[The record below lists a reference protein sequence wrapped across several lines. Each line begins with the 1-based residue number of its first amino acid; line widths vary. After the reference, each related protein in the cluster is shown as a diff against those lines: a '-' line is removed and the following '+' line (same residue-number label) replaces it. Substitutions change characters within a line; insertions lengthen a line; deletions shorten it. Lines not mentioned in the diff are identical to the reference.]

1 MRSLRDQ
8 RGFTTIEMMVSCALM
23 VVLLAATLGPM
34 DSFWKT
40 NRHNFQQNDTQ
51 DRARQ
56 SVDQISR
63 ELRNAAI
70 ASQLVEKA
78 AATDLVFQVPDK
90 TTNPS
95 GTNTANIQRVR
106 YCLDSSSPVNL
117 IRQKQTWTTT
127 APPSLPSTAA
137 CPGASPWGAGQ
148 TMVSNVAD
156 AANSATL
163 FTYDTGTLAD
173 IRQVNMDLWVDLGS
187 ATKPLPSEVKTG
199 VALRNQNHAP
209 VASFTAT
216 ALGSLHVQLDAAASY
231 DSDGNPI
238 TYTWCL
244 AAGCASSFGSGRT
257 YDYRAGATGSLTI
270 YLDVTDTGG
279 LVTETSQTVTVT

>member
-1 MRSLRDQ
+1 MRLPGEQ
-8 RGFTTIEMMVSCALM
+8 GGFTTIEMMVSCALM
-23 VVLLAATLGPM
+23 VVLLGAMLGPL

-56 SVDQISR
+56 TLDQISR

-70 ASQLVEKA
+70 DSQLVEKA

-106 YCLDSSSPVNL
+106 YCMDSSSPPNL
-117 IRQKQTWTTT
+117 VRQTQTWTTT

-137 CPGASPWGAGQ
+137 CPGSSPWGTGR
-148 TMVSNVAD
+148 TMVSNTAQG
-156 AANSATL
+156 ATSL

-173 IRQVNMDLWVDLGS
+173 IRQVNLDLIVDLGPS
-187 ATKPLPSEVKTG
+187 GKPLPSELETG

-216 ALGSLHVQLDAAASY
+216 ALGSRHVELNAGASY

-238 TYTWCL
+238 TYKWCL
-244 AAGCASSFGSGRT
+244 AAGCASSFGSGQT
-257 YDYRAGATGSLTI
+257 YDYLAGATGSLTI

>member
-1 MRSLRDQ
+1 LSRLRDQ
-8 RGFTTIEMMVSCALM
+8 AGFTVIEVMVTCFLLM
-23 VVLLAATLGPM
+23 LVLGAVLAPL

-51 DRARQ
+51 DRTRQ
-56 SVDQISR
+56 AADRLSR

-70 ASQLVEKA
+70 DSQLVEKA
-78 AATDLVFQVPDK
+78 AATDLVFQVPDQ

-95 GTNTANIQRVR
+95 GANTANLQRVR
-106 YCLDSSSPVNL
+106 YCLDSSSPQNL
-117 IRQKQTWTTT
+117 IRQTQTWTTA

-137 CPGASPWGAGQ
+137 CPGASPWGTGA
-148 TMVSNVAD
+148 TVVSNVAD
-156 AANSATL
+156 TANSATL

-173 IRQVNMDLWVDLGS
+173 IRQVNMDLWVDLGT

-216 ALGSLHVQLDAAASY
+216 ALGGLHVQLDASASY
-231 DSDGNPI
+231 DADGHPMS
-238 TYTWCL
+238 YKWCL
-244 AAGCASSFGSGRT
+244 AAGCATSFGSGQT
-257 YDYRAGATGSLTI
+257 YDYTAGATGSLTI
-270 YLDVTDTGG
+270 YLDVSDTGG